1 MPSVARILNDGSIM
15 RFPLDCNRSTARIA
29 ARMSIHVNS
38 RPSLAG
44 LFTCF
49 HGKLL
54 SMLTALVIF
63 IITYVFIG
71 LRQIPQ
77 VHVDRPA
84 GALVGAVLMV
94 VFGVLTL
101 DQAFSAVDLHTLL
114 LLLGMM
120 IVTVYLRAAGFF
132 ELMADKILSRSR
144 TPLQLLIFISL
155 SSGLLSALF
164 VNDTICLLYT
174 PIVLAI
180 TIQLGVHPMPYL
192 LALATSS
199 NIGSVMTVT
208 GNPQNMLIG
217 IYSRIPYLTFLGALF
232 PVACAGLAISVVVIW
247 LLYRKEMKADA
258 FSKQPA
264 LPAYQVN
271 KPLLN
276 RSLLVCAGILAA
288 FSLGYPYS
296 LTAIAGAVVLL
307 LIGGV
312 RTERILENVD
322 WTLLL
327 FFAGLFI
334 VMRGVE
340 VSGLA
345 AAVIEKAG
353 DLSTLSPLGRIVGL
367 SAVSMALSNLVSNVP
382 AVMLLKPLM
391 QSLGNDHFLWLT
403 LAMSSTLAGNFT
415 LIGSV
420 ANLIVA
426 QQARK
431 QVEIGF
437 MEYFRAGALIT
448 IATIAVGIMVLALE
462 VKIANGAEAVAA
474 GTGTKQMIATVR
486 HSDPAAVST
495 KYRIVLLCDTMESRT
510 QGLQGFRPL
519 KKNEAALFLFE
530 KIEAVTFWMGSVSY
544 AIDIIF
550 INAEEKVVRVYP
562 DCRPDSRNLYP
573 SNQRIKWVLETAA
586 GSGIKAGDM
595 VHIE

>member
-1 MPSVARILNDGSIM
+1 
-15 RFPLDCNRSTARIA
+15 
-29 ARMSIHVNS
+29 
-38 RPSLAG
+38 
-44 LFTCF
+44 
-49 HGKLL
+49 
-54 SMLTALVIF
+54 MLTALVIF

-77 VHVDRPA
+77 VHIDRPA

-120 IVTVYLRAAGFF
+120 IITVYLRVAGFF

-155 SSGLLSALF
+155 SAGLLSALF

-180 TIQLGVHPMPYL
+180 TVQLGVNPMPYL
-192 LALATSS
+192 LALATAS

-217 IYSRIPYLTFLGALF
+217 IYSQIPYLTFLAALF
-232 PVACAGLAISVVVIW
+232 PVAIAGLAISVGVIW
-247 LLYRKEMKADA
+247 FLYRNEMKPDA
-258 FSKQPA
+258 FSARPA
-264 LPAYQVN
+264 MPAYEVK
-271 KPLLN
+271 KPLLV
-276 RSLLVCAGILAA
+276 RSLVVCAAILAA

-307 LIGGV
+307 LIGGI
-312 RTERILENVD
+312 RTERILEGVD

-345 AAVIEKAG
+345 AAVIAKAG
-353 DLSTLSPLGRIVGL
+353 DLSTLSPVGKIAGL
-367 SAVSMALSNLVSNVP
+367 SAISVVLSNLVSNVP

-391 QSLGNDHFLWLT
+391 LSLGNDHFLWLA
-403 LAMSSTLAGNFT
+403 LAMSSTLAGNLT

-431 QVEIGF
+431 QIEIGF

-448 IATIAVGIMVLALE
+448 ALTIAVGILVLAIE
-462 VKIANGAEAVAA
+462 VKIAQGAENPGAVASD
-474 GTGTKQMIATVR
+474 KQMTVTVVP
-486 HSDPAAVST
+486 SSPAAPQRTFRV
-495 KYRIVLLCDTMESRT
+495 VLLCDTMHLRT
-510 QGLQGFRPL
+510 RGLQGFRTL
-519 KKNEAALFLFE
+519 QADEAAFFVFDKPE
-530 KIEAVTFWMGSVSY
+530 EVTFWMGSVSY

-550 INAEEKVVRVYP
+550 VGPDHKVVRTYAN
-562 DCRPDSRNLYP
+562 CRPGSRDLYP
-573 SNQRIKWVLETAA
+573 SMQAVKWVIETAA
-586 GSGIKAGDM
+586 GSGIKAGDR
-595 VHIE
+595 VSINADFGLRIAE

>member
-1 MPSVARILNDGSIM
+1 
-15 RFPLDCNRSTARIA
+15 
-29 ARMSIHVNS
+29 
-38 RPSLAG
+38 
-44 LFTCF
+44 
-49 HGKLL
+49 
-54 SMLTALVIF
+54 
-63 IITYVFIG
+63 
-71 LRQIPQ
+71 
-77 VHVDRPA
+77 
-84 GALVGAVLMV
+84 MV

-120 IVTVYLRAAGFF
+120 IITVYLRAAGFF

-144 TPLQLLIFISL
+144 TPLQLLIFIVL
-155 SSGLLSALF
+155 SAGLLSALF

-180 TIQLGVHPMPYL
+180 TIQLGVNPMPYL
-192 LALATSS
+192 LALATAS

-217 IYSRIPYLTFLGALF
+217 IYSKIPYLTFLGALF
-232 PVACAGLAISVVVIW
+232 PVAIAGLAISVVVIW
-247 LLYRKEMKADA
+247 SLYRKEMKPDA
-258 FSKQPA
+258 FSARPA
-264 LPAYQVN
+264 MPEYEVN
-271 KPLLN
+271 KPLLA
-276 RSLLVCAGILAA
+276 RALLVCAAILVA

-307 LIGGV
+307 LIGGI
-312 RTERILENVD
+312 RTERILEGVD

-345 AAVIEKAG
+345 PAVIEKAG
-353 DLSTLSPLGRIVGL
+353 DVSTLSPIGRIAGL
-367 SAVSMALSNLVSNVP
+367 SAISVVLSNLVSNVP

-391 QSLGNDHFLWLT
+391 LSLGSDHFLWLA

-431 QVEIGF
+431 RIEIGF

-448 IATIAVGIMVLALE
+448 VATIVVGILVLAIE
-462 VKIANGAEAVAA
+462 VKMAQGAEIPVAYA
-474 GTGTKQMIATVR
+474 QERQLTVTVLPSR
-486 HSDPAAVST
+486 PAAAQRTFRV
-495 KYRIVLLCDTMESRT
+495 VLLCDTTQSRT
-510 QGLQGFRPL
+510 RGLQGFRKL
-519 KKNEAALFLFE
+519 QADEAALFIFDKLE
-530 KIEAVTFWMGSVSY
+530 KVTFWMGSVSY

-550 INAEEKVVRVYP
+550 VGPDEKVVRTYA
-562 DCRPDSRNLYP
+562 DCRPGSPVLYP
-573 SNQRIKWVLETAA
+573 SGKEIKWVVETAA
-586 GSGIKAGDM
+586 GSGIKAGDR
-595 VHIE
+595 VRIE

>member
-1 MPSVARILNDGSIM
+1 V
-15 RFPLDCNRSTARIA
+15 
-29 ARMSIHVNS
+29 
-38 RPSLAG
+38 
-44 LFTCF
+44 
-49 HGKLL
+49 
-54 SMLTALVIF
+54 LTALVIF

-71 LRQIPQ
+71 LRQIPR
-77 VHVDRPA
+77 VHIDRPA

-120 IVTVYLRAAGFF
+120 IITVYLRTAGFF

-144 TPLQLLIFISL
+144 TPLQLLIFIAL
-155 SSGLLSALF
+155 SAGLLSALF

-180 TIQLGVHPMPYL
+180 TVQLGVNPMPYL
-192 LALATSS
+192 LALATAS

-217 IYSRIPYLTFLGALF
+217 IYSKIPYLTFLGALF
-232 PVACAGLAISVVVIW
+232 PVALAGLAISVVVIW
-247 LLYRKEMKADA
+247 FLYRKEMGPDA
-258 FSKQPA
+258 FSVRPA
-264 LPAYQVN
+264 MPEYEVS
-271 KPLLN
+271 KPLLA
-276 RSLLVCAGILAA
+276 RALLVCAAILVA

-307 LIGGV
+307 LIGGI
-312 RTERILENVD
+312 RTGRILEGVD

-340 VSGLA
+340 LSGLA
-345 AAVIEKAG
+345 AVVLDKAG
-353 DLSTLSPLGRIVGL
+353 DLQALPPIGRIAGL
-367 SAVSMALSNLVSNVP
+367 SAISMVLSNLVSNVP

-391 QSLGNDHFLWLT
+391 LSLGSDHFLWLA

-431 QVEIGF
+431 RIEIGF
-437 MEYFRAGALIT
+437 MEYFRTGALIT
-448 IATIAVGIMVLALE
+448 ALTILVGILVLAIE
-462 VKIANGAEAVAA
+462 VKMAQGAEIPVTHAPE
-474 GTGTKQMIATVR
+474 KQMTVTVVPLN
-486 HSDPAAVST
+486 PAAAQRTFRV
-495 KYRIVLLCDTMESRT
+495 VLLCDTMQSRT
-510 QGLQGFRPL
+510 RGLQGFRKL
-519 KKNEAALFLFE
+519 QADEAALFIFDKLE
-530 KIEAVTFWMGSVSY
+530 EVTFWMGSVSY

-550 INAEEKVVRVYP
+550 VGSDQKVARTYAG
-562 DCRPDSRNLYP
+562 CRPGSRDLYP
-573 SNQRIKWVLETAA
+573 SGQAVAWVVETAA
-586 GSGIKAGDM
+586 GSGIKAGDR
-595 VHIE
+595 VSVNADFGLRNAE